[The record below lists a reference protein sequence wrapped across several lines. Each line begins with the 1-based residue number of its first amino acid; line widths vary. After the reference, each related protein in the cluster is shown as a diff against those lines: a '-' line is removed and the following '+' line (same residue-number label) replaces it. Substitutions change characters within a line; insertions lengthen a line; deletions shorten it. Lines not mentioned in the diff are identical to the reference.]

1 MPAHA
6 RGEGREVRERER
18 QKRQKSLQ
26 INGIVLAAP
35 GVGMEW
41 GRGPFPGGARR
52 WEVARTKRN
61 TTPKWAPDAPKPPSR
76 SHPPT
81 HERDTAPLPTQI
93 TRRDTVSPPMGRHTR
108 PGTPMGETAL
118 PPREVSQ
125 GDASLRDFHMVNTS
139 PPNTRTA
146 PTQGRN
152 GSRGPPSGESG
163 ILEPLGEKTI
173 QRDAQP
179 YSKCCRTDTLI
190 GEMGEGQRH
199 LFRGAS
205 ETAFP
210 WKESRPKTD
219 LS

>member
-1 MPAHA
+1 M
-6 RGEGREVRERER
+6 
-18 QKRQKSLQ
+18 
-26 INGIVLAAP
+26 
-35 GVGMEW
+35 
-41 GRGPFPGGARR
+41 
-52 WEVARTKRN
+52 ARTKRN

-173 QRDAQP
+173 QRCSALFQVLQDRHPHRRDGGGPETSLPGSYRDSFSLEREPAQ
-179 YSKCCRTDTLI
+179 D
-190 GEMGEGQRH
+190 
-199 LFRGAS
+199 
-205 ETAFP
+205 
-210 WKESRPKTD
+210 
-219 LS
+219 

>member
-1 MPAHA
+1 MLAA
-6 RGEGREVRERER
+6 RGGRSEKEKDRKDRNHY
-18 QKRQKSLQ
+18 KSTGLCSQ
-26 INGIVLAAP
+26 RRG
-35 GVGMEW
+35 W
-41 GRGPFPGGARR
+41 GWSGGGG
-52 WEVARTKRN
+52 
-61 TTPKWAPDAPKPPSR
+61 PSR
-76 SHPPT
+76 EERGGGKWHEPRETRPRSGHPTRPNPPPDPTPPT

>member
-1 MPAHA
+1 MGSGTNQEKHDP
-6 RGEGREVRERER
+6 EV
-18 QKRQKSLQ
+18 
-26 INGIVLAAP
+26 GT
-35 GVGMEW
+35 
-41 GRGPFPGGARR
+41 RR
-52 WEVARTKRN
+52 AQ
-61 TTPKWAPDAPKPPSR
+61 TPLPIPP
-76 SHPPT
+76 PPT

-210 WKESRPKTD
+210 GKRAGPRLTCLRYSQEPWEANRLLREPG
-219 LS
+219 